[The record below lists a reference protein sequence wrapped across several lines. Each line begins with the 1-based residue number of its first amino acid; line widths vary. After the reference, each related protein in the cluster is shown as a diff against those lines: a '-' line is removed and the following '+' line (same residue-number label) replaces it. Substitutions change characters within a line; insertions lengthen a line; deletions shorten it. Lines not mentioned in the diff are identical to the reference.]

1 MTTNRFKKYV
11 HKYYSDEGRYV
22 GSNLKDIIKNLV
34 IMFLLGVTIYL
45 CFRSYSLGKR
55 LSAYEPKINSTS
67 VSVVTK
73 TKKANSSKVV
83 EQETKIQTTRDSF
96 RKVQKYGQTIMP
108 ARILYWGSK
117 DIKFGSND
125 PGFQSSDKAPSSK
138 YKTNGKLPG
147 NSGDKP
153 FPGDY
158 YFRDFTSTDLGAF
171 GPTKDSLVQILFNRN
186 NLRFTS
192 YNKAANTYQSKDYP
206 VDFERYRY
214 NWTPDGLTS
223 NKVRQFYIQPFISGK
238 YGVLTKSISIK
249 PGISFKTRLLDYN
262 LGFSVNRDQ
271 RLNKNIY
278 TDIELEVTYKF
289 GKWLK

>member
-1 MTTNRFKKYV
+1 MNKQKYIHKYI

-22 GSNLKDIIKNLV
+22 GSNLKDLLKNLAILILLV
-34 IMFLLGVTIYL
+34 ITIYL
-45 CFRSYSLGKR
+45 CFRSYSLSKR

-73 TKKANSSKVV
+73 TKKANSSKEV

-96 RKVQKYGQTIMP
+96 RKVQEYAQTIMP

-117 DIKFGSND
+117 DIKSGSDN
-125 PGFQSSDKAPSSK
+125 PGSQSSEQNIPIDKNNGQSSGNSSDKP
-138 YKTNGKLPG
+138 LPR
-147 NSGDKP
+147 
-153 FPGDY
+153 DY

-171 GPTKDSLVQILFNRN
+171 DPRKDSLVQILFNRN

-192 YNKAANTYQSKDYP
+192 YNKAANTYQSKDYQ

-238 YGVLTKSISIK
+238 YGVLTKAISIK